1 MADFTTKSVTKSAER
16 KLSSPIGTVANFL
29 ALVQDIIDNNPW
41 GCTSYTSGSETVAP
55 VVRGS
60 EHYSGKIVYE
70 NAQAKTVGQISVRAP
85 TSAAFSTDISTIIA
99 TNAITTA
106 MGGTPSHDS
115 SEDSFSCALK
125 CHSSNGEI
133 FTVTFRRDGIVVSG
147 YEADSIVAGIESWA
161 DGVALLA

>member
-16 KLSSPIGTVANFL
+16 KLSSPIDTVANFL
-29 ALVQDIIDNNPW
+29 ALVQDVIENNPW
-41 GCTSYTSGSETVAP
+41 GCTSYTSNNETVAG

-70 NAQAKTVGQISVRAP
+70 NAEAKTVGQISVRAP
-85 TSAAFSTDISTIIA
+85 TSAAFSTNVTTIVA
-99 TNAITTA
+99 ASAINTA

-125 CHSSNGEI
+125 CHNTNGET
-133 FTVTFRRDGIVVSG
+133 FTVTFRRDSVVVSG
-147 YEADSIVAGIESWA
+147 YEADSIVSGIETWA
-161 DGVALLA
+161 DTVALLA